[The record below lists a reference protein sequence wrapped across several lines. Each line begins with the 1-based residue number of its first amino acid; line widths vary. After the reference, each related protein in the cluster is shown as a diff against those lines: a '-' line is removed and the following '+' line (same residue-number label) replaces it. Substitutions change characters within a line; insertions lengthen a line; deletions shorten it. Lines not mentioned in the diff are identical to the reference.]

1 MNEND
6 NKLAENEVKFFEEEF
21 AKLQGIEVD
30 VNGYI
35 GANDV
40 LRFQRAVMTVVFK
53 KLEISEMA
61 FRMQRRDLLR
71 EKQLPKYG

>member
-21 AKLQGIEVD
+21 AKLEGIEVD
-30 VNGYI
+30 ANGYI
-35 GANDV
+35 TAEDV

-53 KLEISEMA
+53 KLEITEMA
-61 FRMQRRDLLR
+61 FRMQRRELLR
-71 EKQLPKYG
+71 EK